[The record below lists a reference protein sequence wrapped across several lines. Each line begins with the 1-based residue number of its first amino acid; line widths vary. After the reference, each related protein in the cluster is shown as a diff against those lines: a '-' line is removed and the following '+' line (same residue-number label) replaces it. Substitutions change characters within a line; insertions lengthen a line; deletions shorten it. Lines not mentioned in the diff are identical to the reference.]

1 MDKILESQLNK
12 ATELIVSKFSPT
24 VIYLIGSASR
34 DELREDSDIDLAFL
48 SQMKISSLECFDLAQ
63 ELYDFFK
70 RDVDLIDLKKAS
82 TVFKAHVI
90 HYGKVI
96 YCNNIDYRM
105 TFEMRSYKEYAL
117 LNEERHEILSRVR
130 ESGKVYE

>member
-1 MDKILESQLNK
+1 MDKMLENQLNK
-12 ATELIVSKFSPT
+12 ATQLIVSKFSPA

-34 DELREDSDIDLAFL
+34 DELRKDSDIDLAFL
-48 SQMKISSLECFDLAQ
+48 SQMEISTLECFNLAQ

-82 TVFKAHVI
+82 TVFKVNVI
-90 HYGKVI
+90 YYGKVI

-105 TFEMRSYKEYAL
+105 NFEMRSFKEYAL